1 FCFRLS
7 APSSAA
13 LYALSLHDALPIS
26 PTLGDPSAVGPV
38 GNSNAAIAVLA
49 GGNFVVATSGV
60 APEARILSISG
71 LVDTIPIS
79 AATDLRVAAL
89 ADGNFVLAW
98 LEAGFV
104 KFQIYEPDGDT
115 VGSVVSFDQ
124 GNEIQLEIA
133 ALQDGGFVLAF
144 NDTTSGNGDPVYFI
158 RNA

>member
-79 AATDLRVAAL
+79 AATDLRDRKSTRL
-89 ADGNFVLAW
+89 NSSH
-98 LEAGFV
+98 V
-104 KFQIYEPDGDT
+104 KISYAVFC
-115 VGSVVSFDQ
+115 
-124 GNEIQLEIA
+124 LKKK
-133 ALQDGGFVLAF
+133 
-144 NDTTSGNGDPVYFI
+144 
-158 RNA
+158 